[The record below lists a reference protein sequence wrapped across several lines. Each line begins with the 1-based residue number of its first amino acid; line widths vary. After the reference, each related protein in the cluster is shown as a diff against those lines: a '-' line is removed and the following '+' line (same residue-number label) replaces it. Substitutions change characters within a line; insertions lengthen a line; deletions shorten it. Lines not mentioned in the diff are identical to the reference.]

1 MKVAMYYKNDDVRL
15 EEMPIPKIGS
25 GELLMRVMASGIC
38 GSDVMQWYR
47 IHKVPLV
54 LGHEVA
60 GEVVEVGEGVDQY
73 KKGDRISASHHVPCG
88 KCHYCLS
95 GHETVCDTLRKT
107 NFDPGGFAQYL
118 RIPAINVKNG
128 VYPLPGDVTF
138 EKATFIEPVAC
149 VLRAQRLAGMKE
161 GRSVLIIGS
170 GISGILH
177 VQMARINNASRVIAT
192 DISDFRLK
200 AAKRFGADNTIYSKE
215 DLPSCVRRF
224 NDGRLADLVILC
236 TGAKPALVQALDSV
250 ERGGTVLIFAA
261 TNQGIKIEKE
271 VNDIFWRNEVTLM
284 SSYAGSPQ
292 DHLEALELIR
302 NKKINVQ
309 DMITHRFGL
318 ADTQKGF
325 KLVVEAGNS
334 IKVIIEPNNKGR

>member
-15 EEMPIPKIGS
+15 EEMSIPKIGA

-60 GEVVEVGEGVDQY
+60 GEIAAVGKGVEQY

-88 KCHYCLS
+88 ECHYCLS

-107 NFDPGGFAQYL
+107 NFDPGGFAEYL

-128 VYPLPGDVTF
+128 VYPLSDDVTF
-138 EKATFIEPVAC
+138 EQATFIEPLAC
-149 VLRAQRLAGMKE
+149 VLRAQRLARMKE

-177 VQMARINNASRVIAT
+177 VQMARLNNASRIITT

-215 DLPSCVRRF
+215 DLPSCVRRL

-236 TGAKPALVQALDSV
+236 TGAKSALVQALDSL

-261 TNQGIKIEKE
+261 TNQGVKIEKG

-292 DHLEALELIR
+292 DHLEALELIK
-302 NKKINVQ
+302 NKKINVE
-309 DMITHRFGL
+309 DMITHRL
-318 ADTQKGF
+318 KLSETQKGF
-325 KLVVEAGNS
+325 QLVAEAGNS
-334 IKVIIEPNNKGR
+334 IKVIIEPNKGR